1 MAKGRGSARSGV
13 AAALVTLLCLLVHSE
28 NASAATYTIGWM
40 FNVVSWPEGKS
51 FSAGDV
57 LVFNYDPTSHNV
69 VAVDSGGYT
78 GCTASSGAQVYQ
90 TGNDQITLTKGM
102 NYFICSFAGHCE
114 NGMKIAVNA
123 V

>member
-57 LVFNYDPTSHNV
+57 IGKSYYSYYSYLS
-69 VAVDSGGYT
+69 
-78 GCTASSGAQVYQ
+78 
-90 TGNDQITLTKGM
+90 TLM
-102 NYFICSFAGHCE
+102 H
-114 NGMKIAVNA
+114 
-123 V
+123 